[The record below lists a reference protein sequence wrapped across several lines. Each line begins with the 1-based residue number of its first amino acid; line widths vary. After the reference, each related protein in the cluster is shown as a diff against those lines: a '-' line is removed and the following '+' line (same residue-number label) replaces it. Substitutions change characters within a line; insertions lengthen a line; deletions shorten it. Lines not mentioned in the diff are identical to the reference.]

1 MLIHSS
7 RIGVKALLFL
17 VCAALGL
24 VYSSTARAQA
34 TMTLSELIAKVKPS
48 VALIEIFDKGKK
60 LGHGSGFA
68 VNKEG
73 LIATNYHVIEGA
85 KEIQVSFPALKNGKR
100 YKATGFIGFV
110 KTKDLALIM
119 IDPKENDIQPL
130 PMAEKPPSQGEGVVA
145 IGAPHGLSDTV
156 TDGIVSAVRS
166 GKELRRML
174 MQGNFDSYG
183 KGLGYDDEATWI
195 QTNAPISPGN
205 SGGPLINMRG
215 EVVGL
220 NTFVRTVGQNL
231 NFSICIQHMKKF
243 IDGAGKNVQSFA
255 NLPPP
260 RKGRRE
266 FGDVN
271 KTLELWGKLNRS
283 KNTLDQKIESC
294 EKKFRKLPPVNP
306 RNPMKGLN
314 IRNRKIADGFRRMA
328 DAYNEYSSE
337 ISGYEH
343 KQADP
348 EVIGLVVAD
357 TVVAKKLSDACKD
370 VSNSASSGG
379 WAIDWETAVSA
390 IKRIA
395 NDTDTQR
402 ELIRVNLGLKYNDSF
417 PTQAE
422 TAKEDEK
429 LAKKKGSSTSTAGKK
444 DRSEMRVWTDSTGKF
459 RIKAKC
465 IGVEDGK
472 VKLEKPNGTI
482 LRVPTKKLSEADKRF
497 LASTE

>member
-7 RIGVKALLFL
+7 RIGAKSLAILI
-17 VCAALGL
+17 CAALGL
-24 VYSSTARAQA
+24 VCSSTARAQA
-34 TMTLSELIAKVKPS
+34 TMTLSELITKVKPS
-48 VALIEIFDKGKK
+48 VALIEIFEKGKK
-60 LGHGSGFA
+60 LGHGSGFV

-119 IDPKENDIQPL
+119 IDPKGDDIHPL
-130 PMAEKPPSQGEGVVA
+130 PMAEKPPAQGEAVVA

-156 TDGIVSAVRS
+156 TNGIVSAVRL
-166 GKELRRML
+166 GKELRKML
-174 MQGNFDSYG
+174 MQGKYDSYG
-183 KGLGYDDEATWI
+183 KGLGYDDEAIWI
-195 QTNAPISPGN
+195 QTSAPISPGN

-266 FGDVN
+266 LGDAD
-271 KTLELWGKLNRS
+271 KTLELWSNLNRA
-283 KNTLDQKIESC
+283 KNTLDKKVESC
-294 EKKFRKLPPVNP
+294 EKKFRKLPPINP
-306 RNPMKGLN
+306 RNPMKGMN
-314 IRNRKIADGFRRMA
+314 IRNRKIAGGFRRMA
-328 DAYNEYSSE
+328 DAYSKYSSE
-337 ISGYEH
+337 ISSYEH
-343 KQADP
+343 KQADQ

-370 VSNSASSGG
+370 VSNSAASGG
-379 WAIDWETAVSA
+379 GMIDWEAAVSA
-390 IKRIA
+390 VKRIA
-395 NDTDTQR
+395 NNTDIQR
-402 ELIRVNLGLKYNDSF
+402 ELLRVNLGLKYNESF

-422 TAKEDEK
+422 TAEEDEK
-429 LAKKKGSSTSTAGKK
+429 LAKEKENSTSTSEKK

-465 IGVEDGK
+465 IGVENGK
-472 VKLEKPNGTI
+472 VKLEKSDGTI